1 MRSRK
6 PAVKHRGPA
15 EQWHELLRPLVKRSL
30 GLAKRFLADVRAAKL
45 TFGRRVHC
53 PFLRP
58 YFLSPADEQRVGHVA
73 ETIAAVAE
81 RVTSAARR

>member
-1 MRSRK
+1 
-6 PAVKHRGPA
+6 VKHRGPA
-15 EQWHELLRPLVKRSL
+15 EQWHELLRPLVKDRWDCQEIP
-30 GLAKRFLADVRAAKL
+30 ADVRAAKL

-73 ETIAAVAE
+73 ETIAAVRAGHVRGAE
-81 RVTSAARR
+81 